1 MLGRGKIA
9 VAVFLFHEIHVDD
22 FLLDVER
29 DRKTYD
35 ASLALLETLVG
46 VAEARGLKLALRFRH
61 PFAHAARR
69 FEGVDNALVRFEER
83 GHELGVHAHHRRIH
97 STWHALREAGVKD
110 LRAVVPGFIQG
121 GRGDLKRV
129 LDACRG
135 LGFRWCTDQCQT
147 NAFPYAGLTP
157 WRPAP
162 DMSGPGD
169 GPLVFVDVSVN
180 PFAWGLLTWTG
191 ERTEQTFGLRDEH
204 FHRLLG
210 LLDAHLRHPRPH
222 PVTHFGCV
230 FHEHQHVRGE
240 HSLELDDESVAAWD
254 RFLGEAARR
263 PVEQVLPG
271 HIVGAWEAVEGTGGD
286 QPPRLPG
293 RAFSR
298 VDPLG
303 LRHDVPSWV
312 RTKLPK
318 PRAPRAIAQARKRFA
333 WERRRPAAARA
344 AAKAERVQ
352 VPVGEGFVEALRW
365 GEGGH
370 PLVVSHAGH
379 FGGNTD
385 QLRLFGLSPHE
396 VVDAGFQ
403 VWTWDRT
410 GTGLSRGRED
420 LAPGNLRH
428 VEEAVGVWQLASR
441 DRPAGWLSYSAGLV
455 PVLLGLDRM
464 QPAFVVDAE
473 APADRL
479 SMQAGDP
486 AANPFFQERSFRA
499 GLDDEAWTWREPWR
513 LLGWLDAPYHRLQAE
528 LDHQHGRCALHAR
541 ILLEAASDPWLNGI
555 RWTGRLDL
563 WPGRLAQ
570 HGPRVLDVLTAAASP
585 RAR

>member
-1 MLGRGKIA
+1 
-9 VAVFLFHEIHVDD
+9 VFLFHEIHVDD
-22 FLLDVER
+22 FRLDVQR
-29 DRKTYD
+29 DRATYE
-35 ASLALLETLVG
+35 ASLRLLEALVG

-61 PFAHAARR
+61 PFAKAARR

-97 STWHALREAGVKD
+97 GTWHALRDAGVKD

-121 GRGDLKRV
+121 DRGDLRRV
-129 LDACRG
+129 LNACRG

-162 DMSGPGD
+162 DFSGPGT

-180 PFAWGLLTWTG
+180 PFAWGLLRWTG

-204 FHRLLG
+204 FHRLVG

-222 PVTHFGCV
+222 AVTHFGCV
-230 FHEHQHVRGE
+230 FHEHQHVTGPD
-240 HSLELDDESVAAWD
+240 SLDIDEESLAAWD
-254 RFLGEAARR
+254 RFLGEVARR
-263 PVEQVLPG
+263 PVDQVLPG
-271 HIVGAWEAVEGTGGD
+271 RIVEAWEAVEGTGGD

-312 RTKLPK
+312 RAKLPR
-318 PRAPRAIAQARKRFA
+318 PAMPPAVRRARNRVA
-333 WERRRPAAARA
+333 WERRRPVATRSAAT
-344 AAKAERVQ
+344 AEQVR

-365 GEGGH
+365 GEGGF
-370 PLVVSHAGH
+370 PLVLSHAGH

-385 QLRLFGLSPHE
+385 QLRLFGLTPDQ
-396 VVDAGFQ
+396 VVEAGFE
-403 VWTWDRT
+403 VWTWDRS

-428 VEEAVGVWQLASR
+428 VREAVAVWQAASAS
-441 DRPAGWLSYSAGLV
+441 RPAGWLCYSAGLV
-455 PVLLGLDRM
+455 PVLLALPEIR
-464 QPAFVVDAE
+464 PAFVVDAE

-499 GLDDEAWTWREPWR
+499 GLDDEAWAWREPWR
-513 LLGWLDAPYHRLQAE
+513 LVGALEAPYHRLQAE
-528 LDHQHGRCALHAR
+528 VDHQHGRCVLHAR
-541 ILLEAASDPWLNGI
+541 VLLDAAAQPFVNGAPY
-555 RWTGRLDL
+555 TGQVLG
-563 WPGRLAQ
+563 WPGRLAE
-570 HGPRVLDVLTAAASP
+570 HGGRVLEVLTAAR
-585 RAR
+585 RAG